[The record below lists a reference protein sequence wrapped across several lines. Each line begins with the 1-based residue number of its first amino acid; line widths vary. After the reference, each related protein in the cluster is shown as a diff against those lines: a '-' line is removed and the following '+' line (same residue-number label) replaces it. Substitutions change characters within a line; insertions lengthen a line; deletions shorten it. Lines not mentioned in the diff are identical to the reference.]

1 MTHTIR
7 AFIAIEL
14 SPEVKSALADLVE
27 KLRRAHVPGL
37 RLVRPEGIHLTLKF
51 LGNVPEDQVEPIVA
65 AVSRVAQSHRAIA
78 LELGDAGAFPN
89 QDAPRVLWVGVEGDL
104 MPLVSLQKQVDAAL
118 ASLGFARDKRDFSP
132 HLTVARIRDGT
143 SSTDRR
149 QAAEALLSAG
159 IGTGFRIEVSSVSL
173 IQSTL
178 LPDGAVYDR
187 IATMPLA
194 GGLPVTEG
202 R

>member
-89 QDAPRVLWVGVEGDL
+89 QDASRVLWVGVEGDL

-187 IATMPLA
+187 LATMPLA